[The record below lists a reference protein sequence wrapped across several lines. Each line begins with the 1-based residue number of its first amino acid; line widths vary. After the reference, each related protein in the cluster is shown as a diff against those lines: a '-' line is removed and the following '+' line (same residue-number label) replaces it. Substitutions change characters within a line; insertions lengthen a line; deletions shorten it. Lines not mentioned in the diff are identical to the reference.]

1 MGDAMLRV
9 LGWRSLLINGD
20 PCVLDRW
27 LWLRRHLRKGPLRTF
42 DAGCGNGAFSIYA
55 RLSGNEVVAA
65 SFSVEEQSDARRRA
79 ELVGASGIDFRT
91 LDLRELEDHRGSLG
105 LFDQIVCLET
115 IEHLSDDES
124 LVRTL
129 AAMLAPGG
137 QLLLSTPFD
146 DHRPLFSEE
155 ASPSPVEDGSHVRF
169 GYAQDDLSEIA
180 RGAGLQVT
188 GSGFVSG
195 IVSQKV
201 TNLMRRATARIGLV
215 GAWALV
221 LPLRALVLLDRPLT
235 RLSRFPYL
243 SAVLVA
249 EKRR

>member
-1 MGDAMLRV
+1 MGDAMLKV

-27 LWLRRHLRKGPLRTF
+27 LWLRGRLRKGPLRTF
-42 DAGCGNGAFSIYA
+42 DAGCGNGAFSIFA

-65 SFSVEEQSDARRRA
+65 SFSVEEQADARRRA

-91 LDLRELEDHRGSLG
+91 LDLRELEAHRGSLG
-105 LFDQIVCLET
+105 VFDQIICLET
-115 IEHLSDDES
+115 IEHLRDDEG

-137 QLLLSTPFD
+137 QLLLSTPFVE
-146 DHRPLFSEE
+146 HHPLYSEQ

-169 GYAQDDLSEIA
+169 GYSQADLSEIA
-180 RGAGLQVT
+180 RRAGLQVR
-188 GSGFVSG
+188 SEGFVSG
-195 IVSQKV
+195 VVSQKV
-201 TNLMRRATARIGLV
+201 TNLMRRATARFGLV
-215 GAWALV
+215 GAWVLV

-235 RLSRFPYL
+235 RLLRFPYL
-243 SAVLVA
+243 SAVLSA